1 MEVQNK
7 QTSELLRL
15 IGQEFAVDENTPPA
29 TAKPVGDRVV
39 VVVLG
44 RDRIGIIATIT
55 AVLARHSVNI
65 LDIDQTIFGELFAMT
80 LVGDLSRANVPFADL
95 KGELARAGEELG
107 VQVLAQKE
115 EVFHRMHR
123 P

>member
-1 MEVQNK
+1 MEVENK

-15 IGQEFAVDENTPPA
+15 IGRELSDAESGPPG
-29 TAKPVGDRVV
+29 TARQADDRVV

-55 AVLARHSVNI
+55 SVLARHSVNI
-65 LDIDQTIFGELFAMT
+65 LDINQTIFGELFSMT
-80 LVGDLSRANVPFADL
+80 LIGDLSRADVPF
-95 KGELARAGEELG
+95 GELKAELVRAGEELG

-115 EVFHRMHR
+115 AVFHRMHR